1 MFINFFSNIDT
12 KPQKSAVWALLLLET
27 LAMLELESMRIEN
40 LPSQYVLEPFIED
53 VGVQS
58 LCTMAINNMRKGFS
72 TEKLVSPTLGVIQQR
87 CCSPV
92 V

>member
-72 TEKLVSPTLGVIQQR
+72 TKKLVSPTAGVIQQR